1 MRAAGAVG
9 LVLGGLWAASVWLPA
24 QPTNAPVI
32 VVETSKGT
40 FAFETYPAEAPK
52 TVMHVVELVTRGFY
66 DGQRF
71 HRAVPGFV
79 IQWGDPQSRDESKE
93 VQWGRGPAASSGT
106 PVGSAELSKRRIHT
120 KGAVALAH
128 QGDPALADSQLY
140 VTLANRDDLNGK
152 YAVFGHVIDGLDV
165 PERIQRGD
173 VILRMYV
180 KD

>member
-24 QPTNAPVI
+24 QPTSAPVI

-71 HRAVPGFV
+71 HRAMPGFV
-79 IQWGDPQSRDESKE
+79 IQWGDPQSRDESKDAL
-93 VQWGRGPAASSGT
+93 WGRGPAASSGA

-140 VTLANRDDLNGK
+140 VTLAKRDELNGK

-180 KD
+180 KE